1 MKLKSEQESYRN
13 AQAGAQP
20 VRESHEAPMP
30 GAKMPASVSPN
41 VQDMPLVFDKPRR
54 HFGCGLWF
62 LILILITVIGGTIL
76 TPVLLKLVFR
86 SEKETQAQQTRLI
99 DHYDKM
105 RQLDLVSE
113 QLLDRDRA
121 LMDQGEEQQERK

>member
-1 MKLKSEQESYRN
+1 M
-13 AQAGAQP
+13 
-20 VRESHEAPMP
+20 
-30 GAKMPASVSPN
+30 
-41 VQDMPLVFDKPRR
+41 
-54 HFGCGLWF
+54 
-62 LILILITVIGGTIL
+62 